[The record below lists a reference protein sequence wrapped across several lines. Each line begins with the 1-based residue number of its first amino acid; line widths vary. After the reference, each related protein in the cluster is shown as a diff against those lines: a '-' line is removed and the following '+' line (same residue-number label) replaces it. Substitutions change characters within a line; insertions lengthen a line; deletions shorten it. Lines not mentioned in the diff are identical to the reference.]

1 MKLEMSEAEKA
12 FRAEVRAFVRA
23 ELPEDIRAKVDA
35 GIELDREEMQR
46 WMRILSKKGWIAP
59 NWDRKDGG
67 PGFTN
72 GQKSYFEEE
81 LFLAGAPRMAH
92 YGTRMVGPVLLAYG
106 TEAQKREHLPGI
118 LTSDVLWCQGYSEPG
133 SGSDLASLQLSARR
147 EGDHYIVN
155 GTKIWTSMAHFAD
168 MMFALVR
175 TSKEAKKQDGI
186 TVLLIDM
193 KSPGLTVRPL
203 ITIDG
208 RHNFNQEFFDDVR
221 VPVANRV
228 GEEGQ
233 GWSIA
238 KYLLGHERS
247 NVTGVAMARRQM
259 AKLREIMQ
267 GERTDGGVLAADPGF
282 RRKVE
287 DAEADLAA
295 LQMTANRVLAT
306 ASADKPIGAEAS
318 VLKYRMALVQQA
330 ITELMMEAGA
340 YYAQPWDAERLRG
353 HPSNVEPVGPDY
365 RFRMAPEY
373 FLLRGTSIA
382 GGSNE
387 IQKNIIAKN
396 VLGL

>member
-1 MKLEMSEAEKA
+1 MKMEISEAEKA
-12 FRAEVRAFVRA
+12 FRAEIRAFVRA
-23 ELPEDIRAKVDA
+23 ELPDDIRAKVDA

-46 WMRILSKKGWIAP
+46 WMRIMGRKGWLAS
-59 NWDRKDGG
+59 NWDKKDGG

-81 LFLAGAPRMAH
+81 LFLSGAPRMAH

-106 TEAQKREHLPGI
+106 SDAQKKEHLPGI
-118 LTSDVLWCQGYSEPG
+118 LTSDVMWCQGYSEPG
-133 SGSDLASLQLSARR
+133 SGSDLASLQLSARLD
-147 EGDHYIVN
+147 GDHYIVN
-155 GTKIWTSMAHFAD
+155 GTKIWTSMAHYAD

-175 TSKEAKKQDGI
+175 TSKEKKKQDGI

-193 KSPGLTVRPL
+193 KTPGLTVRPL

-208 RHNFNQEFFDDVR
+208 RHNFNQEFFDDVK

-228 GEEGQ
+228 GQEGA
-233 GWSIA
+233 GWTIA

-259 AKLREIMQ
+259 AKLRRIMQ
-267 GERTDGGVLAADPGF
+267 DQQVNGALLAEEADF

-287 DAEADLAA
+287 DAEAELASV
-295 LQMTANRVLAT
+295 QMLANRVLAS

-318 VLKYRMALVQQA
+318 VLKYKMAVIQQT
-330 ITELMMEAGA
+330 ITELMMESGA

-353 HPSNVEPVGPDY
+353 QPSNAEPVGPDY
-365 RFRMAPEY
+365 RFRMSPEY

-396 VLGL
+396 TLGL